1 MKEYLLGDIISG
13 ISTGVM
19 QLPQGEYLSG
29 FIYPPL
35 CFFCVR
41 FYGSAWIPEHVLMRI
56 GCVFQVCVSRSVQ
69 HSGEQPIM
77 MIPLKLQVSDM
88 EQTLTEAC
96 LSDQYQQLLVTEQLF
111 TV

>member
-1 MKEYLLGDIISG
+1 
-13 ISTGVM
+13 M

-29 FIYPPL
+29 FIYPLL